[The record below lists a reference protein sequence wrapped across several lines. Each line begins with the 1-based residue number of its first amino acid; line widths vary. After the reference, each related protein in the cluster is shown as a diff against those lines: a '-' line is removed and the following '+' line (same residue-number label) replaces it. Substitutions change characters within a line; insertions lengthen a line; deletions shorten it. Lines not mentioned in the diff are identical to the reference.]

1 MRSTERSAP
10 RPVSASRV
18 VLTQLMLP
26 TDANPW
32 GQVHGGTI
40 MRLVDEAGA
49 IAAMRHAGARV
60 VTVTVDRMSFLYP
73 VVVGDLVTVRAS
85 VNGVGNSSLEVGVR
99 VEAENI
105 VSGRSTHTSSAYL
118 VYVALDD
125 QGRPRPVP
133 PLLPETDDDRRRM
146 QEAAERR
153 ARRLAERRS
162 APRDRHAP

>member
-1 MRSTERSAP
+1 
-10 RPVSASRV
+10 
-18 VLTQLMLP
+18 MLP

-49 IAAMRHAGARV
+49 IAAMRHAGGRV

-73 VVVGDLVTVRAS
+73 VVIGDLVTVRAS

-118 VYVALDD
+118 VYVALDE

-153 ARRLAERRS
+153 ARRLAERRP
-162 APRDRHAP
+162 APQDRHAP